1 MKKIFSLILS
11 LAMLLTI
18 TSGLNLTAYAD
29 SSQYGN
35 IYYEEKE
42 DGTIEITDCT
52 SSATSINIPSTID
65 GKTVTSIRNC
75 AFYGCKSLTSVTI
88 PNSITSIGREA
99 FYDCTSLTSV
109 TIPDS
114 VTSIGDSA
122 FYNCKSLTN
131 VTIPNSITMI
141 GPDTFCR
148 CSSLENITIP
158 ASVASIGEGAFNG
171 CKSLA
176 NVTIGNND
184 SAEKRSTEIGNS
196 AFSECTSLSSVTIGN
211 NVTSIGAAAFSDCSS
226 LTSVTIPN
234 SVTSIE
240 YGTFSYC
247 ENLTSV
253 TIPNSVTSIG
263 DEVFYRCSSLKNI
276 TIPDSVTSIGDHAFF
291 ECKLVTLT
299 MGNGV
304 NYIDSCAF
312 LNCEQLY
319 EVNYNGTVAQWKA
332 INVDS
337 NNSNL
342 TKAIIKCTDGILGN
356 GNEVIIDNVV
366 YNIYN
371 DYTAQINKYPGNPE
385 ILTIPESV
393 SYEGYAFKINSIGD
407 YAFLECTNLKSLTMP
422 SSVTKIGQYAFYCC
436 TDLKDVYYLSTISDW
451 NKIEITNTNDVLKKA
466 TIHCIDGTINEKV
479 PTPQPQPRPQP
490 SPTPTPTPTQP
501 QPTTTTSTTTAPK
514 PVLKPKSAKF
524 KKVKAAKKAVSVEWK
539 KVSGVK
545 GYQIQVATDKKFKK
559 NKKTVTVKKQKT
571 TKVTIKKLKA
581 KKQYYVRIRTYKTV
595 NGKKV
600 YSSWSKVKTV
610 KTK

>member
-35 IYYEEKE
+35 IYYEENE
-42 DGTIEITDCT
+42 NGTIEITGCT
-52 SSATSINIPSTID
+52 SSATSINIPSTIV

-75 AFYGCKSLTSVTI
+75 AFYGCKS
-88 PNSITSIGREA
+88 
-99 FYDCTSLTSV
+99 
-109 TIPDS
+109 
-114 VTSIGDSA
+114 
-122 FYNCKSLTN
+122 
-131 VTIPNSITMI
+131 
-141 GPDTFCR
+141 
-148 CSSLENITIP
+148 
-158 ASVASIGEGAFNG
+158 
-171 CKSLA
+171 
-176 NVTIGNND
+176 
-184 SAEKRSTEIGNS
+184 
-196 AFSECTSLSSVTIGN
+196 
-211 NVTSIGAAAFSDCSS
+211 
-226 LTSVTIPN
+226 
-234 SVTSIE
+234 
-240 YGTFSYC
+240 
-247 ENLTSV
+247 LTSV

-332 INVDS
+332 ISVDS

-393 SYEGYAFKINSIGD
+393 SYEGYSFKINSIGD

-436 TDLKDVYYLSTISDW
+436 TYLKDVYYLSTISDW

-466 TIHCIDGTINEKV
+466 TIHCIDGTINVKV
-479 PTPQPQPRPQP
+479 PTTQPQPRPQP
-490 SPTPTPTPTQP
+490 SPTPTPTQPQP
-501 QPTTTTSTTTAPK
+501 QPTTTTTTTAAK
-514 PVLKPKSAKF
+514 AVAKPKSAKF
-524 KKVKAAKKAVSVEWK
+524 KKVKSAKKAVSVEWK

-545 GYQIQVATDKKFKK
+545 GYQVQVATDKKFKK
-559 NKKTVTVKKQKT
+559 NKKTATVKKQKT

-581 KKQYYVRIRTYKTV
+581 KKKYYVRIRTYKTV

>member
-42 DGTIEITDCT
+42 DGTIEITGCT
-52 SSATSINIPSTID
+52 SSATSINIPSTIV

-99 FYDCTSLTSV
+99 FYDCT
-109 TIPDS
+109 
-114 VTSIGDSA
+114 
-122 FYNCKSLTN
+122 
-131 VTIPNSITMI
+131 
-141 GPDTFCR
+141 
-148 CSSLENITIP
+148 
-158 ASVASIGEGAFNG
+158 
-171 CKSLA
+171 
-176 NVTIGNND
+176 
-184 SAEKRSTEIGNS
+184 
-196 AFSECTSLSSVTIGN
+196 
-211 NVTSIGAAAFSDCSS
+211 S

-332 INVDS
+332 ISVDS

-393 SYEGYAFKINSIGD
+393 SYEGYSFKINSIGD

-422 SSVTKIGQYAFYCC
+422 SGVTKIGQYAFYCC
-436 TDLKDVYYLSTISDW
+436 TYLKDVYYLSTISDW

-479 PTPQPQPRPQP
+479 TTPQPQPRPQP
-490 SPTPTPTPTQP
+490 SPTPTPTQP
-501 QPTTTTSTTTAPK
+501 QPTTTTPTTAPK
-514 PVLKPKSAKF
+514 PVLKPKSTKI

-545 GYQIQVATDKKFKK
+545 GYQVQVATDKKFKK
-559 NKKTVTVKKQKT
+559 NKKTATVKKQKT

-581 KKQYYVRIRTYKTV
+581 KKKYYVRIRTYKTV

>member
-42 DGTIEITDCT
+42 DGTIEITGCT
-52 SSATSINIPSTID
+52 SSATSINIPSTIV
-65 GKTVTSIRNC
+65 GKAVTSIRNC

-88 PNSITSIGREA
+88 PNSITSIGIEA

-114 VTSIGDSA
+114 VTVIRDGA

-141 GPDTFCR
+141 GSDAFCR

-158 ASVASIGEGAFNG
+158 
-171 CKSLA
+171 
-176 NVTIGNND
+176 D
-184 SAEKRSTEIGNS
+184 
-196 AFSECTSLSSVTIGN
+196 
-211 NVTSIGAAAFSDCSS
+211 
-226 LTSVTIPN
+226 
-234 SVTSIE
+234 SVTSICNHAFYE
-240 YGTFSYC
+240 C
-247 ENLTSV
+247 
-253 TIPNSVTSIG
+253 TSIT
-263 DEVFYRCSSLKNI
+263 SIS
-276 TIPDSVTSIGDHAFF
+276 IPHSVTSIGDHAFF
-291 ECKLVTLT
+291 ECELVTLT

-501 QPTTTTSTTTAPK
+501 QPTTTAPK

-545 GYQIQVATDKKFKK
+545 GYQVQVATDKKFKK
-559 NKKTVTVKKQKT
+559 NKKTATVKKQKT

-581 KKQYYVRIRTYKTV
+581 KKKYYVRIRTYKTV

>member
-42 DGTIEITDCT
+42 DGTIEITGCT
-52 SSATSINIPSTID
+52 SSATSINIPSTIV

-99 FYDCTSLTSV
+99 FYDCTSLTSIS
-109 TIPDS
+109 IPHS
-114 VTSIGDSA
+114 VTSIDNYA
-122 FYNCKSLTN
+122 FYGTSLIN
-131 VTIPNSITMI
+131 LS
-141 GPDTFCR
+141 
-148 CSSLENITIP
+148 IP

-332 INVDS
+332 ISVDS

-371 DYTAQINKYPGNPE
+371 DYTAQINIPE
-385 ILTIPESV
+385 ILK
-393 SYEGYAFKINSIGD
+393 Y
-407 YAFLECTNLKSLTMP
+407 
-422 SSVTKIGQYAFYCC
+422 
-436 TDLKDVYYLSTISDW
+436 
-451 NKIEITNTNDVLKKA
+451 
-466 TIHCIDGTINEKV
+466 
-479 PTPQPQPRPQP
+479 
-490 SPTPTPTPTQP
+490 
-501 QPTTTTSTTTAPK
+501 
-514 PVLKPKSAKF
+514 
-524 KKVKAAKKAVSVEWK
+524 
-539 KVSGVK
+539 
-545 GYQIQVATDKKFKK
+545 
-559 NKKTVTVKKQKT
+559 
-571 TKVTIKKLKA
+571 
-581 KKQYYVRIRTYKTV
+581 
-595 NGKKV
+595 
-600 YSSWSKVKTV
+600 
-610 KTK
+610 

>member
-1 MKKIFSLILS
+1 MKNIFSLILS

-52 SSATSINIPSTID
+52 SSATSINIPSTIV

-88 PNSITSIGREA
+88 PNSITSIGSEA

-114 VTSIGDSA
+114 VTGIGDGA

-131 VTIPNSITMI
+131 VTIPNSISMI

-158 ASVASIGEGAFNG
+158 
-171 CKSLA
+171 
-176 NVTIGNND
+176 
-184 SAEKRSTEIGNS
+184 
-196 AFSECTSLSSVTIGN
+196 
-211 NVTSIGAAAFSDCSS
+211 
-226 LTSVTIPN
+226 
-234 SVTSIE
+234 
-240 YGTFSYC
+240 
-247 ENLTSV
+247 
-253 TIPNSVTSIG
+253 
-263 DEVFYRCSSLKNI
+263 
-276 TIPDSVTSIGDHAFF
+276 DSVTSIGDHAFF
-291 ECKLVTLT
+291 ECELVTLT

-319 EVNYNGTVAQWKA
+319 EVNYNATVAQWKA

-356 GNEVIIDNVV
+356 GNEVKIDNVV

-393 SYEGYAFKINSIGD
+393 SYEGYSFKINSIGD

-451 NKIEITNTNDVLKKA
+451 NKIEITNTNDVLKES

-479 PTPQPQPRPQP
+479 TTPQPQPRPQP

-501 QPTTTTSTTTAPK
+501 QPTTTVPTTTTTTTAAK
-514 PVLKPKSAKF
+514 AVAKPKSAKF
-524 KKVKAAKKAVSVEWK
+524 KKVKAAKKAVSIEWK

-559 NKKTVTVKKQKT
+559 NKKTTTVNKQKT

-581 KKQYYVRIRTYKTV
+581 KKKYYVRIRTYKTV
-595 NGKKV
+595 NGKIV

>member
-42 DGTIEITDCT
+42 DGTIEITGCT
-52 SSATSINIPSTID
+52 SSATSINIPSTIV

-99 FYDCTSLTSV
+99 FYDCTSLTSIS
-109 TIPDS
+109 IPHS
-114 VTSIGDSA
+114 VTSIDNYA
-122 FYNCKSLTN
+122 FYGTSLIN
-131 VTIPNSITMI
+131 LS
-141 GPDTFCR
+141 
-148 CSSLENITIP
+148 IP

-332 INVDS
+332 ISVDS

-393 SYEGYAFKINSIGD
+393 SYEGYSFKINSIGD

-422 SSVTKIGQYAFYCC
+422 SGVTKIGQYAFYCC
-436 TDLKDVYYLSTISDW
+436 TYLKDVYYLSTISDW

-466 TIHCIDGTINEKV
+466 TIHCIYGTINEKV
-479 PTPQPQPRPQP
+479 TTPQPQPRPQP
-490 SPTPTPTPTQP
+490 SPTPTPTQP
-501 QPTTTTSTTTAPK
+501 QPTTTTPTTAPK
-514 PVLKPKSAKF
+514 PVLKPKSTKI

-545 GYQIQVATDKKFKK
+545 GYQVQVATDKKFKK
-559 NKKTVTVKKQKT
+559 NKKTATVKKQKT

-581 KKQYYVRIRTYKTV
+581 KKKYYVRIRTYKTV